1 MPARLT
7 IRFAAAPARELILA
21 DGQESVVG
29 RDPECGV
36 VVDDD
41 RVSRRH
47 AVFTFGDSGWT
58 VTDLGSKNGT
68 LVNGARIARQR
79 LAERSWISFGGLLAH
94 FEALT
99 APVEALRDERRRRLT
114 TALEIGRELNPL
126 NPGESLKELLSRAV
140 ASMQKLTNAE
150 RGFLLLVGDDGEFEV
165 AARSGLSWDDLRSA
179 EFGGSVGA
187 VERVLS
193 GGQPVVS
200 ADARADAELGAR
212 ASIVSGGIRALLCVP
227 VHALD
232 RRIGVMYAD
241 SRQPGAAFTEL
252 DLEILEELAEQT
264 GIAIAAARLNSELR
278 GLAERIADD
287 PAATLRPELRTTTT
301 LLPAPQ
307 PAVPA
312 KDFRDTWHELL
323 AAQETLGAA
332 S

>member
-7 IRFAAAPARELILA
+7 IRFSAAPARELILA
-21 DGQESVVG
+21 DGRESTVG
-29 RDPECGV
+29 RDPDCGV
-36 VVDDD
+36 VVEDD

-47 AVFTFGDSGWT
+47 AVFTSEAAGWT

-68 LVNGARIARQR
+68 LVNGVRVESRR
-79 LAERSWISFGGLLAH
+79 LADRSWISFGGLLAH
-94 FEALT
+94 FEALQ
-99 APVEALRDERRRRLT
+99 APLEALREERLRRLT
-114 TALEIGRELNPL
+114 TALEIGRDL
-126 NPGESLKELLSRAV
+126 NPGDGLKELLSRAV
-140 ASMQKLTNAE
+140 ASLRTLTNAE
-150 RGFLLLVGDDGEFEV
+150 RGFLLLVRDDGDFEV

-179 EFGGSVGA
+179 EFGGSAGA

-193 GGQPVVS
+193 SGQPVVS

-227 VHALD
+227 IHGLD

-252 DLEILEELAEQT
+252 DLEILEELAAQA

-287 PAATLRPELRTTTT
+287 SAETLPPELRTTAT
-301 LLPAPQ
+301 LAPSPA
-307 PAVPA
+307 APA
-312 KDFRDTWHELL
+312 KDFRDTWHGLL
-323 AAQETLGAA
+323 AAQETLGAE